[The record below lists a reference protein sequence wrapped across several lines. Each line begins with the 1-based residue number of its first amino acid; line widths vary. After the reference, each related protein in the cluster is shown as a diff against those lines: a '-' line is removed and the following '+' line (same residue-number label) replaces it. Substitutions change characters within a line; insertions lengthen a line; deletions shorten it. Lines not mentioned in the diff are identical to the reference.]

1 MIPFAHFAVWEW
13 LNMFHH
19 TIHGEPEHLFS
30 GLKRGTSDKMG
41 VNWSAGAD
49 HQSRSLYTEI
59 AMDLQEVWDGR
70 RVAPSKS
77 ALGRNIVF
85 LDVAVRYCHPA
96 PPSVCA
102 VRMMNQT
109 QDQAGFRWQI

>member
-1 MIPFAHFAVWEW
+1 
-13 LNMFHH
+13 MFHH

-85 LDVAVRYCHPA
+85 LGVEIRRCHS
-96 PPSVCA
+96 PSSAVCA
-102 VRMMNQT
+102 IRMMHET
-109 QDQAGFRWQI
+109 QDQTSFRWQI